1 LPRAFIL
8 KASEGRTAP
17 DFSLKSLA
25 GAPGRMDLLS
35 RCIIAA
41 FSTSRGTRRDTKLEI
56 ILEGMPNPPISM
68 VIDGNELGKL
78 PTGEVA
84 VATIVHDSLSGKDI
98 RGIRLRRKPFAESV
112 RRYADEGFTLYYLHE
127 EGRDSKGMKYAGK
140 PAFILG
146 DHKGLDPASERFL
159 DTTGAERV
167 SLGPHSYLASHCIT
181 MVNCEL
187 DMVNR

>member
-1 LPRAFIL
+1 MRAFIL

-25 GAPGRMDLLS
+25 GSPGRMDLIS

-41 FSTSRGTRRDTKLEI
+41 FNTPRGKREDTLLEI
-56 ILEGMPNPPISM
+56 VLEGMPNPPISM
-68 VIDGNELGKL
+68 TINGSVLGQL
-78 PTGEVA
+78 PMGEVG
-84 VATIVHDSLSGKDI
+84 VAAMIHGALSGKEI
-98 RGIRLRRKPFAESV
+98 EGISMRRKSFQDSV
-112 RRYADEGFTLYYLHE
+112 RQYANDGYLLFYLHE
-127 EGRDSKGMKYAGK
+127 AGK
-140 PAFILG
+140 DSRSAKFAEKSAFVLG

-159 DTTGAERV
+159 DAMGAERI

>member
-1 LPRAFIL
+1 LQRVFIL

-25 GAPGRMDLLS
+25 GSPGRMDLLS
-35 RCIIAA
+35 RCVIAA
-41 FSTSRGTRRDTKLEI
+41 FSTPRGTRRDTTLEI
-56 ILEGMPNPPISM
+56 VLEGMPNPPIAM
-68 VIDGNELGKL
+68 TIDGTELVEL
-78 PTGEVA
+78 PAAEVA
-84 VATIVHDSLSGKDI
+84 VATLIHDSLSGKDVP
-98 RGIRLRRKPFAESV
+98 GIRLRRKPFTESV
-112 RRYADEGFTLYYLHE
+112 RRYANEGFTLYYLHE
-127 EGRDSKGMKYAGK
+127 EGHESKGVRYAGK

-159 DTTGAERV
+159 DAMGAERI

>member
-1 LPRAFIL
+1 LQRAFIL

-25 GAPGRMDLLS
+25 GTPGRMDLIA

-41 FSTSRGTRRDTKLEI
+41 FETPRGIRKNTALEI
-56 ILEGMPNPPISM
+56 VLEGMPNPPLSIT
-68 VIDGNELGKL
+68 IDGSELTGL
-78 PTGEVA
+78 PSGEVE
-84 VATIVHDSLSGKDI
+84 VAAIIHDALSGKHVN
-98 RGIRLRRKPFAESV
+98 GIRTRRKAFAESV
-112 RRYADEGFTLYYLHE
+112 RVYADEGFTLYYLHE
-127 EGRDSKGMKYAGK
+127 EGKDSHQTRFAEK

-146 DHKGLDPASERFL
+146 DHKGLDPASERVL
-159 DTTGAERV
+159 DALGADRI
-167 SLGPHSYLASHCIT
+167 SLGSPSYLASHCIT